1 MAITSKQLM
10 QTAPIYALPV
20 AQHEQLTTNEATILI
35 INTIV
40 CYLKQSLAPKT
51 LRVLFR
57 GNSRKCLNHSIAQ

>member
-1 MAITSKQLM
+1 MAITIKKLM
-10 QTAPIYALPV
+10 QTTPIYTLPV
-20 AQHEQLTTNEATILI
+20 AQHEHLTTKEAAILI